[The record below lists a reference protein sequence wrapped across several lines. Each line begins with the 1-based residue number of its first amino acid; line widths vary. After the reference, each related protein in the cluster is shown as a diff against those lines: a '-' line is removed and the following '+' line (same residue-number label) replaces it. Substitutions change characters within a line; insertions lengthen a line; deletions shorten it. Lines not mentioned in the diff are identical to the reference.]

1 MTTNQ
6 MGLSGKFLVVDDSA
20 FDRARLVA
28 VVKSM
33 GCAAIEVA
41 YADQVLDVARKEQ
54 PMMILMDVVMGPPN
68 GFELCRILR
77 EHPETKH
84 IPVILCSVKSTKVD
98 HDWARRQGAMG
109 YLAKPID
116 HEKTK
121 DFLQKQWT
129 RFQEAL
135 LLSKQRS
142 ERRLER
148 QKRVADAVNGAVST
162 QQQLQERLKEMHPAL
177 SSKLA
182 PGQGLEATSSTAVG
196 APIQNTGVSA
206 VEHDEIANKQEGN
219 GSSQ

>member
-1 MTTNQ
+1 MATSEHA
-6 MGLSGKFLVVDDSA
+6 LSGKLLVVDDSA

-28 VVKSM
+28 VVKSL
-33 GCAAIEVA
+33 GCTPVEVA
-41 YADQVLDVARKEQ
+41 YADQVLDVARQEQ
-54 PMMILMDVVMGPPN
+54 PIMILMDVVMGPPN
-68 GFELCRILR
+68 GFEVCRTLR

-135 LLSKQRS
+135 EVSKQKVQRKEARQKQAASSVS
-142 ERRLER
+142 EAVRAQQEIQARLEDVR
-148 QKRVADAVNGAVST
+148 TVASAKPSLGWKSVDTARSASIDP
-162 QQQLQERLKEMHPAL
+162 QPPA
-177 SSKLA
+177 
-182 PGQGLEATSSTAVG
+182 PATAS
-196 APIQNTGVSA
+196 GV
-206 VEHDEIANKQEGN
+206 KQEGD
-219 GSSQ
+219 GSSR